1 MSEAAQ
7 RPTRPKMR
15 SFTTSTFLASV
26 LASNIGRYS
35 YFMSA
40 TWFALLETNS
50 VQTVT
55 LLLLSGTMIEFL
67 TSGAVGFIADSVD
80 RPLVCVA
87 YDAMRIVVLLMTAI
101 LFAYGWGAATLFGSM
116 ILYSAADRGY
126 LAAAQAMVPSIA
138 PEGALVAMNSW
149 SYLMMQAGNFIGAV
163 ATGWSLHTFTP
174 SKIFGAMSLCF
185 LTSAAAMLF
194 LRTRSC
200 METAVRA
207 PAMARLTDVSSIACV
222 FKSPALIVSTAAYSL
237 IVCMGT
243 LFSLLLSAYVV
254 KELGRSSFVF
264 GLLERPAGRLVRSS
278 RAFSLSPV
286 ILST

>member
-55 LLLLSGTMIEFL
+55 LLLLSGTLIEFL
-67 TSGAVGFIADSVD
+67 TSGAVGFI

-149 SYLMMQAGNFIGAV
+149 SYLMMQAGIFIGAV

-174 SKIFGAMSLCF
+174 SKIFGAMSLGF

-200 METAVRA
+200 METVVRA